1 MRQTPGRVV
10 ASHGH
15 TVLVEE
21 PDGATHPCSVRRQA
35 GRPVTGD
42 RVLWEPGPG
51 GRGVVVAIDP
61 RRSVLGRPDGRG
73 GSRAVAANLDQVV
86 VVLAPEPDC
95 PDALLD
101 RYLVAATHH
110 GLDALLLLN
119 KTDRLGP
126 TERPRLQERLAL
138 YGGLGYATCESSA
151 RIAGGVDALAA
162 HLRGRTSVLV
172 GPSGVG
178 KSSLVRALA
187 PDAEATV
194 GEISAA
200 TGHGRHTTSAST
212 LFHLPGGGDLIDS
225 PGVRD
230 FGIWHLPREAI
241 ARGFIEIQA
250 LAAHCRFRDCR
261 HRGEPGCAVE
271 AAVAE
276 GCVSAARLASFRSL
290 TAAD

>member
-15 TVLVEE
+15 TVLVEG
-21 PDGATHPCSVRRQA
+21 PDGATRACSVRRQA

-51 GRGVVVAIDP
+51 GRGVVVAIEA
-61 RRSVLGRPDGRG
+61 RRSLLARPDGRG

-95 PDALLD
+95 PDTLLD
-101 RYLVAATHH
+101 RYVIAATHY
-110 GLDALLLLN
+110 GLDALLVLN
-119 KTDRLGP
+119 KTDRVGP
-126 TERPRLQERLAL
+126 GERPRLDERLAL
-138 YGGLGYATCESSA
+138 YGGLGYTTCESSA
-151 RIAGGVDALAA
+151 RTPGGVDALAA
-162 HLRGRTSVLV
+162 HLRDRTSVLV

-187 PDAEATV
+187 PDAEAAV

-200 TGHGRHTTSAST
+200 TGHGRHTTSTST

-230 FGIWHLPREAI
+230 FGVWHLPREAI
-241 ARGFIEIQA
+241 ARGFVEIQA
-250 LAAHCRFRDCR
+250 LAPHCRFRDCR

-276 GCVSAARLASFRSL
+276 GRVSAARLASFRAL
-290 TAAD
+290 TSGG

>member
-15 TVLVEE
+15 TVVVEG

-42 RVLWEPGPG
+42 VVLWASEPG
-51 GRGVVVAIDP
+51 GRGVVVAVEP
-61 RRSVLGRPDGRG
+61 RRNLLARPDGRG
-73 GSRAVAANLDQVV
+73 ASRAIAANLDQVV
-86 VVLAPEPDC
+86 VVFAVEPDC
-95 PDALLD
+95 PDTLLD
-101 RYLVAATHH
+101 RYLVAATHY

-119 KTDRLGP
+119 KTDRAGP
-126 TERPRLQERLAL
+126 AERSRLNERLAR

-151 RIAGGVDALAA
+151 RAPDGVDALAA

-178 KSSLVRALA
+178 KSSLVRALIPA
-187 PDAEATV
+187 AEART
-194 GEISAA
+194 GEVSAA

-212 LFHLPGGGDLIDS
+212 LFHLPGGGELIDS

-230 FGIWHLPREAI
+230 FGVWHLPREAI
-241 ARGFIEIQA
+241 ARGFVEIQA

-261 HRGEPGCAVE
+261 HRGEPGCAVG
-271 AAVAE
+271 AAVTE
-276 GCVSAARLASFRSL
+276 GRVSPARLASFLAL
-290 TAAD
+290 TGAE